1 MPMSPEAVK
10 NASLKSMS
18 QEGAKELVDIT
29 PAYVSTKNQYDGA
42 RIKWLAS
49 IKVGSV
55 VDLGIDEQPVPWE
68 VTAIDY
74 TRVGIRYKLT
84 NMSATDEVRENIDAK
99 YIHPYSLKVAT
110 QTILWDR
117 LTRVKD
123 AIIKVDE
130 QTLTAVEDLLAKHP
144 AW

>member
-1 MPMSPEAVK
+1 MPLSPEAVK
-10 NASLKSMS
+10 DASLKSMS

-29 PAYVSTKNQYDGA
+29 PAYVSTKSQYDEA
-42 RIKWLAS
+42 RKKWLAS

-55 VDLGIDEQPVPWE
+55 VDFGAVEQPVPWKVAGID
-68 VTAIDY
+68 VTRLG
-74 TRVGIRYKLT
+74 TRYKLT
-84 NMSATDEVRENIDAK
+84 NMFATDEVRENIDAE
-99 YIHPYSLKVAT
+99 YIHPYSPKVAT

-123 AIIKVDE
+123 AVIKVDE
-130 QTLTAVEDLLAKHP
+130 QTLITIEDLLAKHS